1 MINNNTN
8 EEPVAAAEESSI
20 KKTANY
26 LGLQRNIILMLG
38 LTVLMYT
45 GEKLWERFIPKYLD
59 GLGASILII
68 GAFGFMQNFLGA
80 MWALPGG
87 YISDYLGNRKAFM
100 IFSILAI
107 FGYAIAIVFNS
118 WIAVFVGMLFFFG
131 WSNVALPGSMSLITK
146 TLGKGK
152 TVMGISMH
160 SLIRR
165 IPMSLGPIIGGLLIG
180 TYGLITGIKV
190 AFGISIILSLVG
202 LIFINKLTVKDETEK
217 PEKIHPIQLWKTFD
231 KKLKN
236 LLVSDILVR
245 FCEQIPYVFVVI
257 WCLNVVKVSASEFGL
272 LSAIEMVTSAL
283 IFIPVANYS
292 DKLEKKPFIVITFIF
307 FTIFPFMLYFSN
319 TFWLLGIAFFI
330 RGLKEFGE
338 PTRKALI
345 LELSKKGMEARSFGM
360 YYFVRDGIV
369 AFAGFLGG
377 VLWKV
382 SPELNLFIAVGFGIL
397 GTLYFAIFGKGTDSN
412 SEVVK

>member
-1 MINNNTN
+1 MNTKL
-8 EEPVAAAEESSI
+8 S
-20 KKTANY
+20 KTANY
-26 LGLQRNIILMLG
+26 LGLKRNIILMLG
-38 LTVLMYT
+38 LTVIMYT

-59 GLGASILII
+59 ELGASILII

-100 IFSILAI
+100 VFSILAI
-107 FGYAIAIVFNS
+107 FGYGIAIAFDS

-146 TLGKGK
+146 TLGKNK

-160 SLIRR
+160 SIIRR
-165 IPMSLGPIIGGLLIG
+165 VPMTLGPIMGGYLIVS
-180 TYGLITGIKV
+180 YGLITGIKI
-190 AFGISIILSLVG
+190 AFAVSIVLSLIG
-202 LIFINKLTVKDETEK
+202 LIFINKLTVDEEKVK

-236 LLVSDILVR
+236 LLISDILVR

-257 WCLNVVKVSASEFGL
+257 WCLNVVKISASEFGYL
-272 LSAIEMVTSAL
+272 TAIEMITSAL
-283 IFIPVANYS
+283 IYIPVAGYS

-307 FTIFPFMLYFSN
+307 FTIFPFVLYFSD
-319 TFWLLGIAFFI
+319 TFWLLAIAFFI

-345 LELSKKGMEARSFGM
+345 LELSKKGTEARSFGM
-360 YYFVRDGIV
+360 YYFIRDGIV

-382 SPELNLFIAVGFGIL
+382 SPELNLFMATGFGIL
-397 GTLYFAIFGKGTDSN
+397 GTLYFAFFGRGTDSN

>member
-1 MINNNTN
+1 MNNT
-8 EEPVAAAEESSI
+8 I
-20 KKTANY
+20 TKTKQY
-26 LGLQRNIILMLG
+26 LGLKRNIILMLG

-68 GAFGFMQNFLGA
+68 GAFGFLQNFLGA
-80 MWALPGG
+80 VWALPGG
-87 YISDYLGNRKAFM
+87 YIADHLGNRKAFLV
-100 IFSILAI
+100 FSVLAI
-107 FGYAIAIVFNS
+107 FGYIIAIVFNS
-118 WIAVFVGMLFFFG
+118 WIAVFIGMLFFFG

-165 IPMSLGPIIGGLLIG
+165 VPMALGPIIGGYLIVS
-180 TYGLITGIKV
+180 YGLLTGIKI
-190 AFGISIILSLVG
+190 AFGISIALSLIG
-202 LIFINKLTVKDETEK
+202 MIFINKLTTDTHEEK
-217 PEKIHPIQLWKTFD
+217 PEKIHPVQLWRTFD

-257 WCLNVVKVSASEFGL
+257 WCLNVVKVSASEFGYL
-272 LSAIEMVTSAL
+272 TAIEMVTSAL

-292 DKLEKKPFIVITFIF
+292 DKLEKKPFVVITFIF

-319 TFWLLGIAFFI
+319 SFGLLAVVFFI

-345 LELSKKGMEARSFGM
+345 LELSKKGTEARSFGM
-360 YYFVRDGIV
+360 YYFIRDGIV

-377 VLWKV
+377 VLWQV
-382 SPELNLFIAVGFGIL
+382 SPELNLFLATGFGII
-397 GTLYFAIFGKGTDSN
+397 GTLYFAFFGRGTDAN
-412 SEVVK
+412 SEIAK

>member
-1 MINNNTN
+1 
-8 EEPVAAAEESSI
+8 
-20 KKTANY
+20 
-26 LGLQRNIILMLG
+26 
-38 LTVLMYT
+38 MYT

-87 YISDYLGNRKAFM
+87 YISDYLGSRKAFM
-100 IFSILAI
+100 VFSILAI
-107 FGYAIAIVFNS
+107 FGYAIAIAFDS

-165 IPMSLGPIIGGLLIG
+165 IPMSLGPIMGGFLIG
-180 TYGLITGIKV
+180 SYGLIAGIKI
-190 AFGISIILSLVG
+190 AFAISIVLSLIG
-202 LIFINKLTVKDETEK
+202 LIFINKLTVEEEKVK

-257 WCLNVVKVSASEFGL
+257 WCLNVVKVSASEFGFL
-272 LSAIEMVTSAL
+272 TAIEMVTSAL

-292 DKLEKKPFIVITFIF
+292 DKLEKKPFVVITFIF

-319 TFWLLGIAFFI
+319 TFGLLAIAFFI

-345 LELSKKGMEARSFGM
+345 LELSKKGTEARSFGM
-360 YYFVRDGIV
+360 YYFIRDGIV

-382 SPELNLFIAVGFGIL
+382 SPELNLFIATGFGIL
-397 GTLYFAIFGKGTDSN
+397 GTLYFAFFGRGTDAN
-412 SEVVK
+412 SEIAK

>member
-1 MINNNTN
+1 MNNSLSK
-8 EEPVAAAEESSI
+8 AGQ
-20 KKTANY
+20 Y
-26 LGLQRNIILMLG
+26 LGLKRNIILMLG

-45 GEKLWERFIPKYLD
+45 GEKMWERFIPKYLD
-59 GLGASILII
+59 GLGATILII
-68 GAFGFMQNFLGA
+68 GAFGFLQNFLGA
-80 MWALPGG
+80 IWALPGG
-87 YISDYLGNRKAFM
+87 YIADHLGNRRAFM
-100 IFSILAI
+100 VFSVMAI
-107 FGYAIAIVFNS
+107 VGYIIAIVFNS

-146 TLGKGK
+146 TLGRGK

-165 IPMSLGPIIGGLLIG
+165 IPMALGPIIGGYLIVSYGLLIG
-180 TYGLITGIKV
+180 IKI
-190 AFGISIILSLVG
+190 AFGISIALSLIG
-202 LIFINKLTVKDETEK
+202 MIFINKLTTDEQETK
-217 PEKIHPIQLWKTFD
+217 PEKIKLLQLWKTFD

-257 WCLNVVKVSASEFGL
+257 WCLNVVKISASEFGYL
-272 LSAIEMVTSAL
+272 TAIEMVTSAL

-307 FTIFPFMLYFSN
+307 FTIFPFMLFFSN
-319 TFWLLGIAFFI
+319 SFGLLAVAFFI

-345 LELSKKGMEARSFGM
+345 LDLSKKGTEARSFGM
-360 YYFVRDGIV
+360 YYFIRDGIV

-382 SPELNLFIAVGFGIL
+382 SPELNLFLATGFGVL
-397 GTLYFAIFGKGTDSN
+397 GTLYFAFFGRGTDTN
-412 SEVVK
+412 SEKAK

>member
-1 MINNNTN
+1 M
-8 EEPVAAAEESSI
+8 
-20 KKTANY
+20 
-26 LGLQRNIILMLG
+26 MLA
-38 LTVLMYT
+38 LTVIMYT

-59 GLGASILII
+59 ELGTSILLI
-68 GAFGFMQNFLGA
+68 GAFGFLQNFLGA
-80 MWALPGG
+80 IWALPGG
-87 YISDYLGNRKAFM
+87 YLADMLGSRKSFL
-100 IFSILAI
+100 IFNILAI
-107 FGYAIAIVFNS
+107 LGYTIAILFQS

-152 TVMGISMH
+152 TVMGISVH

-165 IPMSLGPIIGGLLIG
+165 GPMMLGPIIGGYLIM
-180 TYGLITGIKV
+180 TYGLLTGIRI
-190 AFGISIILSLVG
+190 AFGISIILSIIG
-202 LIFINKLTVKDETEK
+202 IFFINKLTQPAETNK
-217 PEKIHPIQLWKTFD
+217 PEKIHPIALWKGFD
-231 KKLKN
+231 RKLKN

-257 WCLNVVKVSASEFGL
+257 WCMNVVKVSASEFGYL
-272 LSAIEMVTSAL
+272 TAIEMVTSAL

-292 DKLEKKPFIVITFIF
+292 DRLEKKPFVVITFAF

-319 TFWLLGIAFFI
+319 SFGLLAVAFFI

-345 LELSKKGMEARSFGM
+345 LELSAKGVEARSFGL
-360 YYFVRDGIV
+360 YYFIRDGIV

-377 VLWKV
+377 VLWQI
-382 SPELNLFIAVGFGIL
+382 SPEVNLFTATAMGVL
-397 GTLYFAIFGKGTDSN
+397 GTLYFWYFGKGTDAN
-412 SEVVK
+412 SEIVK

>member
-1 MINNNTN
+1 MNNTI
-8 EEPVAAAEESSI
+8 S
-20 KKTANY
+20 KTRQY
-26 LGLQRNIILMLG
+26 LGLKRNIVLMLG

-107 FGYAIAIVFNS
+107 FGYTIAIVFNS

-165 IPMSLGPIIGGLLIG
+165 IPMALGPIIGGFLIG
-180 TYGLITGIKV
+180 TYGLLNGIKA
-190 AFGISIILSLVG
+190 AFGISIGLSLIG
-202 LIFINKLTVKDETEK
+202 LIFINKLTVKDESVK
-217 PEKIHPIQLWKTFD
+217 PEKIHPVGLWKTFD

-257 WCLNVVKVSASEFGL
+257 WCLNVVKVSASEFGY
-272 LSAIEMVTSAL
+272 LSAIEMATSAL

-319 TFWLLGIAFFI
+319 SFWLLAIAFFI

-345 LELSKKGMEARSFGM
+345 LELSRKGVEARSFGM

-377 VLWKV
+377 MLWKV
-382 SPELNLFIAVGFGIL
+382 SPELNLFMSTGFGIL
-397 GTLYFAIFGKGTDSN
+397 GTLYFAFFGKGTDSN

>member
-1 MINNNTN
+1 VNT
-8 EEPVAAAEESSI
+8 ALS
-20 KKTANY
+20 KTKQY
-26 LGLQRNIILMLG
+26 LGLKRNIVLVLG

-68 GAFGFMQNFLGA
+68 GAFGFLQNFLGA
-80 MWALPGG
+80 VWALPGG
-87 YISDYLGNRKAFM
+87 YISDHLGNRKAFLV
-100 IFSILAI
+100 FSIMAI
-107 FGYAIAIVFNS
+107 FGYTIAIIFNS
-118 WIAVFVGMLFFFG
+118 WIAVFIGMLFFFG

-165 IPMSLGPIIGGLLIG
+165 LPMALGPVIGGILIG
-180 TYGLITGIKV
+180 TFGLLQGIKI
-190 AFGISIILSLVG
+190 AFGVSIVLSLVG
-202 LIFINKLTVKDETEK
+202 MIFINKLTSDTKEEK
-217 PEKIHPIQLWKTFD
+217 PEKVHPIELWKTFD

-257 WCLNVVKVSASEFGL
+257 WCMNVVKISASEFGYL
-272 LSAIEMVTSAL
+272 TAIEMATSAL
-283 IFIPVANYS
+283 IFIPVASYS
-292 DKLEKKPFIVITFIF
+292 DRLEKKPFVVITFIF

-319 TFWLLGIAFFI
+319 TFWMLAIAFFI

-345 LELSKKGMEARSFGM
+345 LELSKKGLEARSFGM
-360 YYFVRDGIV
+360 YYFIRDGIV

-382 SPELNLFIAVGFGIL
+382 SPELNLFLATGFGVL
-397 GTLYFAIFGKGTDSN
+397 GTMYFAFFGRGTETN
-412 SEVVK
+412 SEITK

>member
-1 MINNNTN
+1 MNTTL
-8 EEPVAAAEESSI
+8 S
-20 KKTANY
+20 KTKQY
-26 LGLQRNIILMLG
+26 LGLKRNIVLMLG

-68 GAFGFMQNFLGA
+68 GAFGFLQNFLGA
-80 MWALPGG
+80 VWALPGG
-87 YISDYLGNRKAFM
+87 YIADHLGNRKAFLV
-100 IFSILAI
+100 FSIMAI
-107 FGYAIAIVFNS
+107 FGYVIAIVFNS
-118 WIAVFVGMLFFFG
+118 WIAVFIGMLFFFG

-165 IPMSLGPIIGGLLIG
+165 LPMAMGPVIGGALIG
-180 TYGLITGIKV
+180 AYGLLLGIKI
-190 AFGISIILSLVG
+190 AFGISIALSLVG
-202 LIFINKLTVKDETEK
+202 IIFINKLTSEAKEEK
-217 PEKIHPIQLWKTFD
+217 PEKIHPVELWRTFD

-257 WCLNVVKVSASEFGL
+257 WCLNVVKISASEFGYL
-272 LSAIEMVTSAL
+272 TAIEMATSAL
-283 IFIPVANYS
+283 IFIPVASYS
-292 DKLEKKPFIVITFIF
+292 DRLEKKPFVVITFIF
-307 FTIFPFMLYFSN
+307 FTIFPFMLYFSK
-319 TFWLLGIAFFI
+319 TFWLLAIAFFI

-338 PTRKALI
+338 PTRTALI
-345 LELSKKGMEARSFGM
+345 LELSKKGLEARSFGM
-360 YYFVRDGIV
+360 YYFIRDGIV

-382 SPELNLFIAVGFGIL
+382 SPELNLFLATGFGIL
-397 GTLYFAIFGKGTDSN
+397 GTLYFAFFGKGMESN
-412 SEVVK
+412 SEMVK

>member
-1 MINNNTN
+1 MNNKLT
-8 EEPVAAAEESSI
+8 
-20 KKTANY
+20 KTANY
-26 LGLQRNIILMLG
+26 LGLKRNIILMLG
-38 LTVLMYT
+38 LTVIMYT

-87 YISDYLGNRKAFM
+87 YISDYLGSRRAFM
-100 IFSILAI
+100 VFSLLAI
-107 FGYAIAIVFNS
+107 FGYAIAITFDS
-118 WIAVFVGMLFFFG
+118 WIAIFVGMLFFFG

-165 IPMSLGPIIGGLLIG
+165 LPMSIGPIIGGVLIG
-180 TYGLITGIKV
+180 AYGLILGIKI
-190 AFGISIILSLVG
+190 AFAISIVLSLIG
-202 LIFINKLTVKDETEK
+202 LIFINKLTVVEESEK

-272 LSAIEMVTSAL
+272 LTAIEMVTSAL

-292 DKLEKKPFIVITFIF
+292 DKLEKKPFIVVTFIF

-319 TFWLLGIAFFI
+319 TFWLLAIAFFI

-345 LELSKKGMEARSFGM
+345 LELSKKGTEARSFGM

-382 SPELNLFIAVGFGIL
+382 SPELNLFLATGFGIL
-397 GTLYFAIFGKGTDSN
+397 GTLYFAVYGRGTDAKSDAAG
-412 SEVVK
+412 

>member
-1 MINNNTN
+1 MNSTIN
-8 EEPVAAAEESSI
+8 
-20 KKTANY
+20 KTKEY
-26 LGLQRNIILMLG
+26 LGLKRNIILMLG

-68 GAFGFMQNFLGA
+68 GAFGFLQNFLGA
-80 MWALPGG
+80 IWALPGG
-87 YISDYLGNRKAFM
+87 YIADHLGNRKAFLV
-100 IFSILAI
+100 FSIMAI
-107 FGYAIAIVFNS
+107 FGYIIAIVFDS
-118 WIAVFVGMLFFFG
+118 WIAVFIGMLFFFG

-165 IPMSLGPIIGGLLIG
+165 LPMALGPVIGGYLIVS
-180 TYGLITGIKV
+180 YGLLNGIKI
-190 AFGISIILSLVG
+190 AFGISILLSLTG
-202 LIFINKLTVKDETEK
+202 MIFINKLTTDTPEEK
-217 PEKIHPIQLWKTFD
+217 PEKIRPLELWKTFD

-236 LLVSDILVR
+236 LLISDILVR

-257 WCLNVVKVSASEFGL
+257 WCLNVVKISASEFGYL
-272 LSAIEMVTSAL
+272 TAIEMITSAL
-283 IFIPVANYS
+283 IFIPVAGYS
-292 DKLEKKPFIVITFIF
+292 DRLEKKPFVVITFIF
-307 FTIFPFMLYFSN
+307 FTLFPLVLYFSN
-319 TFWLLGIAFFI
+319 SFGLLAFAFFI

-345 LELSKKGMEARSFGM
+345 LELSKKGTEARSFGM
-360 YYFVRDGIV
+360 YYFIRDSIV

-377 VLWKV
+377 VLWKI
-382 SPELNLFIAVGFGIL
+382 SPELNLFLAAGFGIL
-397 GTLYFAIFGKGTDSN
+397 GTLYFAFFGRGTDLN
-412 SEVVK
+412 SEIAK

>member
-1 MINNNTN
+1 M
-8 EEPVAAAEESSI
+8 ESKLS
-20 KKTANY
+20 KTANY
-26 LGLQRNIILMLG
+26 LGLKRNIILMLG
-38 LTVLMYT
+38 LTILMYT

-68 GAFGFMQNFLGA
+68 GAFGFLQNFLGA

-87 YISDYLGNRKAFM
+87 YISDYLGSRKAFM
-100 IFSILAI
+100 VFSILAI
-107 FGYAIAIVFNS
+107 FGYSIAIAFNS

-165 IPMSLGPIIGGLLIG
+165 VPMALGPILGGYLIVSYGLL
-180 TYGLITGIKV
+180 YGIKI
-190 AFGISIILSLVG
+190 AFGISIGLSLVG
-202 LIFINKLTVKDETEK
+202 MIFINKLTADADKEK
-217 PEKIHPIQLWKTFD
+217 TEKIHPIQLWKTFD

-236 LLVSDILVR
+236 LLISDILVR

-257 WCLNVVKVSASEFGL
+257 WCLNVVKVSASEFGY
-272 LSAIEMVTSAL
+272 LSAIEMITSAL

-292 DKLEKKPFIVITFIF
+292 DRLEKKPFVVITFVF
-307 FTIFPFMLYFSN
+307 FTIFPFILYFSN
-319 TFWLLGIAFFI
+319 SFGLLAIAFFI

-345 LELSKKGMEARSFGM
+345 LELSQKGTEARSFGM
-360 YYFVRDGIV
+360 YYFIRDGIV

-382 SPELNLFIAVGFGIL
+382 SPELNLFLATGFGIV
-397 GTLYFAIFGKGTDSN
+397 GTLYFALFGKGTETN
-412 SEVVK
+412 SETAKL

>member
-1 MINNNTN
+1 MNTTL
-8 EEPVAAAEESSI
+8 S
-20 KKTANY
+20 KTKQY
-26 LGLQRNIILMLG
+26 LGLKRNIVLMLG

-68 GAFGFMQNFLGA
+68 GAFGFLQNFLGA
-80 MWALPGG
+80 VWALPGG
-87 YISDYLGNRKAFM
+87 YIADHLGNRKAFLV
-100 IFSILAI
+100 FSIMAI
-107 FGYAIAIVFNS
+107 FGYVIAIVFNS
-118 WIAVFVGMLFFFG
+118 WIAVFIGMLFFFG

-165 IPMSLGPIIGGLLIG
+165 LPMAMGPVIGGALIG
-180 TYGLITGIKV
+180 AYGLLLGIKI
-190 AFGISIILSLVG
+190 AFGISIALSLVG
-202 LIFINKLTVKDETEK
+202 IIFINKLTSEAKEEK
-217 PEKIHPIQLWKTFD
+217 PEKIHPVELWRTFD

-257 WCLNVVKVSASEFGL
+257 WCLNVVKISASEFGYL
-272 LSAIEMVTSAL
+272 TAIEMATSAL
-283 IFIPVANYS
+283 IFIPVASYS
-292 DKLEKKPFIVITFIF
+292 DRLEKKPFVVITFIF
-307 FTIFPFMLYFSN
+307 FTIFPFMLYFSK
-319 TFWLLGIAFFI
+319 TFWLLAIAFFI

-345 LELSKKGMEARSFGM
+345 LELSKKGLEARSFGM
-360 YYFVRDGIV
+360 YYFIRDGIV

-382 SPELNLFIAVGFGIL
+382 SPELNLFLATGFGIL
-397 GTLYFAIFGKGTDSN
+397 GTLYFAFFGKGMESN
-412 SEVVK
+412 SEMVK

>member
-1 MINNNTN
+1 MN
-8 EEPVAAAEESSI
+8 PVLN
-20 KKTANY
+20 KTKEF
-26 LGLQRNIILMLG
+26 LGLKRNIVLMLG

-68 GAFGFMQNFLGA
+68 GAFGFLQNFLGA
-80 MWALPGG
+80 VWALPGG
-87 YISDYLGNRKAFM
+87 YISDHLGSRKAFLV
-100 IFSILAI
+100 FSILAI
-107 FGYAIAIVFNS
+107 FGYTIAIVFNS
-118 WIAVFVGMLFFFG
+118 WIAVFAGMLFFFG

-165 IPMSLGPIIGGLLIG
+165 LPMALGPVIGGVLIG
-180 TYGLITGIKV
+180 SFGLITGIKI
-190 AFGISIILSLVG
+190 AFGISILLSLIGIV
-202 LIFINKLTVKDETEK
+202 FINKLTTDERPEKTEK
-217 PEKIHPIQLWKTFD
+217 LHPAELWKTFD
-231 KKLKN
+231 SKLKN

-257 WCLNVVKVSASEFGL
+257 WCLNIVKVSASDFGVL
-272 LSAIEMVTSAL
+272 TAIEMVTSAL
-283 IFIPVANYS
+283 IFIPVASYS
-292 DKLEKKPFIVITFIF
+292 DKLEKKPFVVITFIF
-307 FTIFPFMLYFSN
+307 FTIFPFILYFSSS
-319 TFWLLGIAFFI
+319 FWMLVVAFII

-345 LELSKKGMEARSFGM
+345 LELSKKGIEARSFGM
-360 YYFVRDGIV
+360 YYFIRDGIV

-377 VLWKV
+377 VLWQV
-382 SPELNLFIAVGFGIL
+382 SPELNLFTAAGFGIL
-397 GTLYFAIFGKGTDSN
+397 GTLYFTFFGRGTESKSD
-412 SEVVK
+412 VGK

>member
-1 MINNNTN
+1 
-8 EEPVAAAEESSI
+8 
-20 KKTANY
+20 
-26 LGLQRNIILMLG
+26 MLG

-68 GAFGFMQNFLGA
+68 GAFGFLQNFLGA
-80 MWALPGG
+80 VWALPGG
-87 YISDYLGNRKAFM
+87 YIADHLGSRKAFLV
-100 IFSILAI
+100 FSIMAI
-107 FGYAIAIVFNS
+107 FGYVIAIVFDS
-118 WIAVFVGMLFFFG
+118 WIAVFIGMLFFFG

-146 TLGKGK
+146 SAGKGK

-165 IPMSLGPIIGGLLIG
+165 LPMALGPVIGGILIG
-180 TYGLITGIKV
+180 AYGLITGIKV
-190 AFGISIILSLVG
+190 AFGISIVLSLIG
-202 LIFINKLTVKDETEK
+202 IIFINKLTTEEREAK
-217 PEKIHPIQLWKTFD
+217 PEKIHPVELWRTFD

-257 WCLNVVKVSASEFGL
+257 WCLNVAGISASEFGYL
-272 LSAIEMVTSAL
+272 TAIEMATSAL
-283 IFIPVANYS
+283 IFIPVASYS
-292 DKLEKKPFIVITFIF
+292 DRLEKKPFVVITFIF

-319 TFWLLGIAFFI
+319 TFWLLAIAFFI

-345 LELSKKGMEARSFGM
+345 LELSRKGLEARSFGM
-360 YYFVRDGIV
+360 YYFIRDGIV

-382 SPELNLFIAVGFGIL
+382 SPELNLFIATGFGIM
-397 GTLYFAIFGKGTDSN
+397 GTLYFAFFGRGTDSN
-412 SEVVK
+412 SEIAK

>member
-1 MINNNTN
+1 MSEKITN
-8 EEPVAAAEESSI
+8 EEPAATEASSLQ
-20 KKTANY
+20 KTANY
-26 LGLQRNIILMLG
+26 LGLKRNIILMLG
-38 LTVLMYT
+38 LTVIMYT

-87 YISDYLGNRKAFM
+87 YISDYLGSRRAFM
-100 IFSILAI
+100 VFSILAI
-107 FGYAIAIVFNS
+107 FGYTIAIVFDS

-165 IPMSLGPIIGGLLIG
+165 IPMSIGPIIGGVLIG
-180 TYGLITGIKV
+180 AYGLILGIKI
-190 AFGISIILSLVG
+190 AFAISIVLSLIG
-202 LIFINKLTVKDETEK
+202 LIFINKLTVVEESEK

-272 LSAIEMVTSAL
+272 LTAIEMVTSAL

-292 DKLEKKPFIVITFIF
+292 DKLEKKPFIVVTFIF

-319 TFWLLGIAFFI
+319 TFGLLAIAFFI

-345 LELSKKGMEARSFGM
+345 LELSKKGTEARSFGM

-382 SPELNLFIAVGFGIL
+382 SPELNLFLATGFGIL
-397 GTLYFAIFGKGTDSN
+397 GTLYFAIYGRGTDTN
-412 SEVVK
+412 SEAAG